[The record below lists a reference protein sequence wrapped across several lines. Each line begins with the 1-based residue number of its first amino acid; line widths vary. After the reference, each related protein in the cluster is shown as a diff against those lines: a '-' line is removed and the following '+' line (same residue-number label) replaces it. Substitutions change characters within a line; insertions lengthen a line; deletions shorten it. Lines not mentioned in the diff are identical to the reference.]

1 MGTYRQPGLN
11 TNVNFATINQT
22 VAEGQKMFQANFEAM
37 RKEYAMNAA
46 RNQKAKDKQDLA
58 RANGMNRWNKALKQ
72 ATPKGGFSQ
81 TQDEFL
87 REKQTEYYDLLGKN
101 DEYSLSRLGQL
112 LALPDEMSSGQGAFQ
127 QIGKQWET
135 STNLGE
141 GVGGVDYYN
150 SDAGHVDYL
159 QDYQLNNSGNITP
172 REIDGNMYWVLTDPE
187 TGEEQTLNNHELV
200 KGSLEGNSFF
210 NTTGD
215 ISATMKPF
223 MEEQINGL
231 PGDYKGKKIS
241 DKTGKTQTTYL
252 DYADDNKTLADNLAK
267 SDFSKT
273 MSNQKYMTSVFPQLI
288 NRVQKAAEGT
298 GPDADEAKRL
308 LYGDDMKPGGTG
320 ADADYDML
328 TNEKAHAI
336 DANLSV
342 GSWVGS
348 EPGFGEIADKQ
359 KAIAKFGMVNWA
371 MDSENGL
378 VKPDR
383 VQTGITYT
391 AGNTGNTGNTGM
403 TAAQKNFYSRVQ
415 KPENIERYNAVARNA
430 AQVVNRFEFV
440 DDGIDDG
447 LDVMK
452 SRDNVGID
460 LLVKQLNRAA
470 KDKAL
475 NSPNNPKVGGEYAKD
490 EEGNIL
496 FKYTPSQSTGKA
508 NPPLKVI
515 DLTVPKDQLLGDV
528 KALLGKVRGI
538 KQDDMDYYTKQY
550 GNDVY
555 AFKHDKDDDFPYVKG
570 HSAKAYKL
578 KPKNVHNPKD
588 DTEFEELKKNAVK
601 GDVINYKG
609 KTYQKTK

>member
-11 TNVNFATINQT
+11 TNVNFATINQV
-22 VAEGQKMFQANFEAM
+22 VAEGQKAFQANFEQM
-37 RKEYAMNAA
+37 RKEYAANAA

-58 RANGMNRWNKALKQ
+58 RANGMAKWNKALKQ
-72 ATPKGGFSQ
+72 ATPKGGFTQ

-87 REKQTEYYDLLGKN
+87 REKQSEYFNLLGKN

-127 QIGKQWET
+127 AIGKQYEA
-135 STNLGE
+135 STNLGD
-141 GVGGVDYYN
+141 GVGGVDWYN
-150 SDAGHVDYL
+150 SDASHIDYL
-159 QDYQLNNSGNITP
+159 QDYQLNGAGNITP

-210 NTTGD
+210 ATTGD

-223 MEEQINGL
+223 MEEQIAGL
-231 PGDYKGKKIS
+231 PGDYKGKNIT
-241 DKTGKTQTTYL
+241 DRRGKTQTSYK
-252 DYADDNKTLADNLAK
+252 DYTDDNAALRDNLAK

-298 GPDADEAKRL
+298 GPEAEEAKRL

-359 KAIAKFGMVNWA
+359 KAIAKFGMINWA

-391 AGNTGNTGNTGM
+391 SGDSGSSGLTSS
-403 TAAQKNFYSRVQ
+403 QKNFYGRVQ
-415 KPENIERYNAVARNA
+415 KPENIERYNNVARTA
-430 AQVVNRFEFV
+430 SQIVNRFEFK
-440 DDGIDDG
+440 DDGDGDGID
-447 LDVMK
+447 VM
-452 SRDNVGID
+452 VGRSDIGVD
-460 LLVKQLNRAA
+460 LLVSQLNEAA

-475 NSPNNPKVGGEYAKD
+475 NSPNNPSVGGEYVKD
-490 EEGNIL
+490 SQGNIV
-496 FKYTPSQSTGKA
+496 FKYDPSPSTGKA
-508 NPPLKVI
+508 KKPMRNII
-515 DLTVPKDQLLGDV
+515 DLDVPKDQLLSDV
-528 KALLGKVRGI
+528 KELLGKVRGI
-538 KQDDMDYYTKQY
+538 KQEDMDYYDKQY
-550 GNDVY
+550 GSDVY
-555 AFKHDKDDDFPYVKG
+555 AFKYDKDDKNPYAKG
-570 HSAKAYKL
+570 HSGRGYKI
-578 KPKNVHNPKD
+578 KPGNSYQPKN
-588 DTEFEELKKNAVK
+588 DTELEEMKKKMKK
-601 GDVINYKG
+601 GDILYYKG

>member
-11 TNVNFATINQT
+11 TNVNFATINQV
-22 VAEGQKMFQANFEAM
+22 VAEGQKAFQANFEQM
-37 RKEYAMNAA
+37 RKEYAANAA

-58 RANGMNRWNKALKQ
+58 RANGMAKWNKALKT
-72 ATPKGGFSQ
+72 ATPKGGFTQ

-87 REKQTEYYDLLGKN
+87 REKQSEYFNLLGKN

-127 QIGKQWET
+127 AIGKQYEA
-135 STNLGE
+135 STNLGD
-141 GVGGVDYYN
+141 GTGGVDWYN
-150 SDAGHVDYL
+150 SDAMHIDYL
-159 QDYQLNNSGNITP
+159 QDYQLNGAGNITP

-210 NTTGD
+210 ATTGD

-223 MEEQINGL
+223 MEEQIAGL
-231 PGDYKGKKIS
+231 PGDYKGKTIT
-241 DKTGKTQTTYL
+241 DKRGNTQTSYK
-252 DYADDNKTLADNLAK
+252 DYKDDNDALRANLAK

-288 NRVQKAAEGT
+288 NRVQKAA
-298 GPDADEAKRL
+298 DAGDEEAMRL

-320 ADADYDML
+320 DDADYDML

-391 AGNTGNTGNTGM
+391 SGNSGNSGM

-415 KPENIERYNAVARNA
+415 KPENIKRYNDIARNA
-430 AQVVNRFEFV
+430 DQVVNRFEFK
-440 DDGIDDG
+440 DDGDGDGID
-447 LDVMK
+447 VMVRR
-452 SRDNVGID
+452 SEIGVD
-460 LLVKQLNRAA
+460 LLVSQLNQAA

-475 NSPNNPKVGGEYAKD
+475 NSPNNPSVAGAYDKD
-490 EEGNIL
+490 ANGNIV
-496 FKYTPSQSTGKA
+496 FKYNPSPSTGKA
-508 NPPLKVI
+508 RKPLKGII
-515 DLTVPKDQLLGDV
+515 DFDVPKDQLLDDV

-538 KQDDMDYYTKQY
+538 KPEDMDYYNKQY
-550 GNDVY
+550 GSDRY
-555 AFKHDKDDDFPYVKG
+555 AFKYDEGDKNPYAKSG
-570 HSAKAYKL
+570 SAKGYKI
-578 KPKNVHNPKD
+578 KPGKSYKPKD
-588 DTEFEELKKNAVK
+588 DAELEEMKKKMKK
-601 GDVINYKG
+601 GDILIYNNT
-609 KTYQKTK
+609 TYQKTK